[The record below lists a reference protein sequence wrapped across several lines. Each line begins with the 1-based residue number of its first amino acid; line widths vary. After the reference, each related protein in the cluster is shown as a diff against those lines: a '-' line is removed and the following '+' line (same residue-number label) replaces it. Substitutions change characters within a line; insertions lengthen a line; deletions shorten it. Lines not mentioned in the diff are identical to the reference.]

1 MLRAVFRFT
10 VLCARAA
17 VLGAVVGC
25 QLAGLEKVGVGADAL
40 RMEEFLQVLVGQ
52 SEWNSLGGHWLPIG
66 FKVVLAIICGGMIG
80 LEREL
85 KHKPA
90 GLRTNILICLGAV
103 LFTTLSVLI
112 SANSGG
118 PSDPARIAAQVVTGV
133 GFLGGG
139 MIMQS
144 GGSVTGLTSAAT
156 VWVVAAIGVCIGMGY
171 PITAFIFSITVV
183 FTLYFLSKVDNKILG
198 KMHCYET
205 WIHLKS
211 SKATDRAEVMEIF
224 QHGELELTR
233 LTVDEKDER
242 YQIAAKY
249 FASEMKHLRIQA
261 ALWSVSAVDRID
273 VRMN

>member
-1 MLRAVFRFT
+1 
-10 VLCARAA
+10 
-17 VLGAVVGC
+17 
-25 QLAGLEKVGVGADAL
+25 
-40 RMEEFLQVLVGQ
+40 MENFLQLLIGQ
-52 SEWNSLGGHWLPIG
+52 SEWNSIGEHWIPIG
-66 FKVVLAIICGGMIG
+66 FKVMLSIICGGMIG

-112 SANSGG
+112 SGSN
-118 PSDPARIAAQVVTGV
+118 PNHLSDPARIAAQVVTGV

-144 GGSVTGLTSAAT
+144 GGGVTGLTSAAT
-156 VWVVAAIGVCIGMGY
+156 VWVVAAIGVCIGVGY
-171 PITAFIFSITVV
+171 PITAFIFSVTVV

-198 KMHCYET
+198 KLHCYEA
-205 WIHLKS
+205 WIHLRS
-211 SKATDRAEVMEIF
+211 MSAADRAEVMETF
-224 QHGELELTR
+224 QHGDLELTR

-242 YQIAAKY
+242 YQIVAKY
-249 FASEMKHLRIQA
+249 YASEMKHLRIQA
-261 ALWSVSAVDRID
+261 ALWSVSSVDRID

>member
-1 MLRAVFRFT
+1 MDDFV
-10 VLCARAA
+10 
-17 VLGAVVGC
+17 
-25 QLAGLEKVGVGADAL
+25 Q
-40 RMEEFLQVLVGQ
+40 QLVGQ
-52 SEWNSLGGHWLPIG
+52 LEWNALREQWLPIG
-66 FKVVLAIICGGMIG
+66 FKVVLAILCGGAIG

-112 SANSGG
+112 SVTAQPGH

-144 GGSVTGLTSAAT
+144 AGSVTGLTSAAT
-156 VWVVAAIGVCIGMGY
+156 VWVVAAIGVCIGLGY
-171 PITAFIFSITVV
+171 PITASIFSITVV

-205 WIHLKS
+205 SIYLNAKS
-211 SKATDRAEVMEIF
+211 TSARADVMDTF
-224 QHGELELTR
+224 QKGDLELTR
-233 LTVDEKDER
+233 LTVDEKHDK
-242 YQIAAKY
+242 YHITAKY
-249 FASEMKHLRIQA
+249 FASEARHLRIQA
-261 ALWSVSAVDRID
+261 SLWSVSTVEKID
-273 VRMN
+273 VRVS